1 MIEDNDDVRQIEDI
15 RFPFALNKAEF
26 LALFNL
32 AMFGA
37 AVLTGNKRAEIMT
50 SEAAHVAMQA
60 LGEERWNKFV
70 DRLDA
75 RSVSLWPLIQ
85 TTYRKNK
92 ENPGRG

>member
-1 MIEDNDDVRQIEDI
+1 MIEDTSDVHQIEDI

-32 AMFGA
+32 AMLGA
-37 AVLTGNKRAEIMT
+37 AALTNNTRAEIMV
-50 SEAAHVAMQA
+50 SEAAYEALQK
-60 LGEERWNKFV
+60 LGEERWNRFV

-75 RSVSLWPLIQ
+75 RCVSLWPLIQ